1 MDVVNGTGMRPD
13 NMTSRFGRLALIALS
28 AATLAGCESARFGG
42 PGPTRLANAR
52 PAPAY
57 TAPEPVIEALPSGS
71 VTSEPLAPPP
81 GASGPPPATG
91 TLGPGP
97 VVADVPT
104 LSGSPRPIETLAP
117 PSASSSPPASGG
129 GRSASI
135 GGWTARDA
143 SGASCR
149 VNLSGSPALDLYRA
163 SAPGCPN
170 KDLAKV
176 TAWDFRDGEVYLYQ
190 PGGAVAA
197 RLRSS
202 DGSLSGVLAK
212 SGAPLT
218 LVR

>member
-1 MDVVNGTGMRPD
+1 MNFRY
-13 NMTSRFGRLALIALS
+13 GRIALLVLGVS
-28 AATLAGCESARFGG
+28 ALAGCESARFGG

-57 TAPEPVIEALPSGS
+57 TAPEPIIEALPSGS

-91 TLGPGP
+91 TLGSGL

-104 LSGSPRPIETLAP
+104 MPGSSRPIETLSPPPAP
-117 PSASSSPPASGG
+117 PNPPPSGGGG

-163 SAPGCPN
+163 SASGCAN
-170 KDLAKV
+170 KDLAKI

>member
-1 MDVVNGTGMRPD
+1 
-13 NMTSRFGRLALIALS
+13 MTSRIGRLALIVLS
-28 AATLAGCESARFGG
+28 ATTLAGCESARFGG

-52 PAPAY
+52 PAQAN
-57 TAPEPVIEALPSGS
+57 TVPESVIEALPSGS

-81 GASGPPPATG
+81 GASGPPPAIG
-91 TLGPGP
+91 TLGSGP

-117 PSASSSPPASGG
+117 PPTAPSPPPSGGG
-129 GRSASI
+129 GRSASV

-143 SGASCR
+143 SGTSCR
-149 VNLSGSPALDLYRA
+149 VNLTGSPALDLYRA
-163 SAPGCPN
+163 SAPGCAN